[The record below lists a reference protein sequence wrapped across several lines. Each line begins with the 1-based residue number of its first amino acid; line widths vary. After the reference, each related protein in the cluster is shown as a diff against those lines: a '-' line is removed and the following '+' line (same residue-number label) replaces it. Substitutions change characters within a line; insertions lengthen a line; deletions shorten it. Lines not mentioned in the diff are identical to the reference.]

1 MRPNKNLTISFVI
14 LVTVCLLL
22 SSCWKEDVTTITRI
36 PQKQAAG
43 MFEGSSAEELVHQIL
58 RGPIIS
64 LPFAFD
70 YFRNSF
76 EVDTSAFLNKFVCVL
91 KHSGRISPTVSLLD
105 IPRKGDFI
113 FYQPDR
119 QAGVA
124 SQGWFGIVIDTK
136 IVNRDEIE
144 IRSIFIG
151 GNFLSH
157 CPSLRTTTFRLFPL
171 GSFLFDEVIYHRILR
186 S

>member
-1 MRPNKNLTISFVI
+1 MRPNKNLIISFVI

-22 SSCWKEDVTTITRI
+22 SSCWKEDVTTITRM
-36 PQKQAAG
+36 PQKQAAS
-43 MFEGSSAEELVHQIL
+43 MLKGSSAEELVFRTL

-64 LPFAFD
+64 LPFSID

-76 EVDTSAFLNKFVCVL
+76 EVDTSTFLNKFVCVL

-113 FYQPDR
+113 FYLLDHE
-119 QAGVA
+119 AGVA
-124 SQGWFGIVIDTK
+124 SQGWVGIVIDTK
-136 IVNRDEIE
+136 IANRDEIE

-157 CPSLRTTTFRLFPL
+157 CPSVRTETIRLFPL
-171 GSFLFDEVIYHRILR
+171 GGLLFDEVIYHRIFR

>member
-1 MRPNKNLTISFVI
+1 MRPNKNLIISFVI

-22 SSCWKEDVTTITRI
+22 SSCWKKDGTTITRM
-36 PQKQAAG
+36 PQKQAAS
-43 MFEGSSAEELVHQIL
+43 MLKGSSAEELVLQIL
-58 RGPIIS
+58 RGRIIS
-64 LPFAFD
+64 LPFSID

-119 QAGVA
+119 QAGVE
-124 SQGWFGIVIDTK
+124 SQGWFGVVIDTK

-151 GNFLSH
+151 ENFLSH
-157 CPSLRTTTFRLFPL
+157 CPSLRATTFRLLPL
-171 GSFLFDEVIYHRILR
+171 GIFFRAK
-186 S
+186 

>member
-22 SSCWKEDVTTITRI
+22 SSCWKEDVTTITRM
-36 PQKQAAG
+36 PQKQAAS
-43 MFEGSSAEELVHQIL
+43 MLKGSSAEELVFRTL

-64 LPFAFD
+64 LPFSID

-76 EVDTSAFLNKFVCVL
+76 EVDTSVFLNKFVCVL
-91 KHSGRISPTVSLLD
+91 KHSGRVSPTVSLLD

-113 FYQPDR
+113 FYLLDHE
-119 QAGVA
+119 AGVA
-124 SQGWFGIVIDTK
+124 SQGWVGIVIDTK
-136 IVNRDEIE
+136 ITNRDEIE

-157 CPSLRTTTFRLFPL
+157 CPSLRATTIRLFPL
-171 GSFLFDEVIYHRILR
+171 GSFLFDEVIDYMIPR